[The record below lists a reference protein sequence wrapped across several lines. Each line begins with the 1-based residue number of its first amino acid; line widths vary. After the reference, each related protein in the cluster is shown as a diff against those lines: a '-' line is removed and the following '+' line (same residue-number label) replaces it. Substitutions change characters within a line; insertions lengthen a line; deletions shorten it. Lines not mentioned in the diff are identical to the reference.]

1 MTTTLED
8 ADEMGS
14 AVRVSD
20 SAVRVSDGS
29 VQDTANNVTLIIVIR
44 GLESLV
50 NVLIIIHIMP
60 YGGCITLNT
69 GLAATC
75 AA

>member
-1 MTTTLED
+1 MVTTLED
-8 ADEMGS
+8 ADGMVS
-14 AVRVSD
+14 AVRVSTGTVHD
-20 SAVRVSDGS
+20 A
-29 VQDTANNVTLIIVIR
+29 ANNVTLIIVIR

-60 YGGCITLNT
+60 YDGRITLNT